1 MAEIIKA
8 YKQNLPRVRFIGK
21 KYGDSDRVNGGFG
34 KQWEEWFANGWFI
47 VLEGLAV
54 GKSKDLY
61 PDGDAYLGLMRWK
74 AGEPFE
80 YWVGMFL
87 PPETEAPDG
96 FGFVDF
102 PESNLGVCWLHG
114 KTDDIFC
121 KEDQCAARLGEE
133 GFEIIADENGAWWF
147 FERYGC
153 PRFTTPDGE
162 GKIILDICH
171 FVK

>member
-8 YKQNLPRVRFIGK
+8 YRQNLPQARFIGR

-34 KQWEEWFANGWFI
+34 KQWDEWFANNWF
-47 VLEGLAV
+47 AV
-54 GKSKDLY
+54 IENQAGGKIKELY

-74 AGEPFE
+74 TGEPFE
-80 YWVGMFL
+80 YWIGMFL
-87 PPETEAPDG
+87 PPETEVPDG
-96 FGFVDF
+96 FGFIDF

-114 KTDDIFC
+114 TMDDVFC

-133 GFEIIADENGAWWF
+133 GFEITADANGAWWF

-171 FVK
+171 FIK